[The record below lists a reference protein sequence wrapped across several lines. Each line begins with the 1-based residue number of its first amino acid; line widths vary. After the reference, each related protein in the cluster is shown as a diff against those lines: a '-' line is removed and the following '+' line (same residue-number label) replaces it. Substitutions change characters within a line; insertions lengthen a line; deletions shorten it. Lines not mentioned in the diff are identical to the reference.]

1 MRPGRVDSGPA
12 EPSIPMQ
19 EVRVRP
25 LSEETSVD
33 TSPLAAAR
41 VRRGL
46 TVEEAAA
53 RARLDPGTIRS
64 LEEGRIYRF
73 PSVHHA
79 LANALVY
86 ASALGVPER
95 EARALAGLEPGPREG
110 WSLRRFA
117 AVGAFVLAAGSLAW
131 FAILP
136 DLGSEERPAST
147 VVELR
152 RALPPPWEIR
162 VDVFNGTTVPNAATK
177 LANEIAGP
185 LAYRL
190 GTVANARRLDYVQT
204 RVYYSAGNEKIAE
217 RLARQ
222 LGVETGA
229 LPGEAGARDRLIVIV
244 GRDRSR
250 G

>member
-1 MRPGRVDSGPA
+1 MRPGRVNSAPA
-12 EPSIPMQ
+12 EPSIAMQ

-53 RARLDPGTIRS
+53 RARLDPETIRS

-86 ASALGVPER
+86 ANALGVR
-95 EARALAGLEPGPREG
+95 DRDARAFAGVQAGPSEG

-117 AVGAFVLAAGSLAW
+117 AVGAFLLAVGSLTW
-131 FAILP
+131 FGILP
-136 DLGSEERPAST
+136 EVRPEDRSART
-147 VVELR
+147 AAIQET
-152 RALPPPWEIR
+152 LPPPWEIR
-162 VDVFNGTTVPNAATK
+162 VDVFNGTTVPNAATR

-190 GTVANARRLDYVQT
+190 GTVANAERLDYVET
-204 RVYYSAGNEKIAE
+204 RVYYAAGNEEIAE
-217 RLARQ
+217 RLAAE
-222 LGVETGA
+222 LGVETAA
-229 LPGEAGARDRLIVIV
+229 LPGGAGEPSRLIVIV

-250 G
+250 R